1 MLFFV
6 LLNWLRKKDMENN
19 ILDLGPRKKF
29 AQTQAQKLLK
39 DAGVLVAPVSLQR
52 VIEHLKTTR
61 NLEVQK
67 FDFGNNISGL
77 TMTEN
82 SFEQEIVTIGFNEK
96 HPWCRRR
103 FTLGHEI
110 GHLILGHVCS
120 RSSADHGEREADIF
134 ANELLVP
141 TEFIKADFSKILDI
155 QALAKLYRVSAAA
168 MTIKLMDTRLI
179 K

>member
-1 MLFFV
+1 M
-6 LLNWLRKKDMENN
+6 DDN
-19 ILDLGPRKKF
+19 ITDFGPRKKF

-39 DAGVLVAPVSLQR
+39 ESGVITAPVSLWR
-52 VIEHLKTTR
+52 VIGYLQTTR
-61 NLEVQK
+61 NLDVQK

-82 SFEQEIVTIGFNEK
+82 SFEQEVVTIGFNEK

-103 FTLGHEI
+103 FTICHEI
-110 GHLILGHVCS
+110 GHLILGHTCI
-120 RSSADHGEREADIF
+120 RNSSDHGEKEADIF
-134 ANELLVP
+134 ANELLIP
-141 TEFIKADFSKILDI
+141 TKLIKADFAKTPDI

-168 MTIKLMDTRLI
+168 MTIKLMDVRLI

>member
-1 MLFFV
+1 
-6 LLNWLRKKDMENN
+6 MENN
-19 ILDLGPRKKF
+19 IFDLGPRKKF

-82 SFEQEIVTIGFNEK
+82 SFEQEVVTIGFNEK

-120 RSSADHGEREADIF
+120 HSSADHGEKEADVF
-134 ANELLVP
+134 ASELLIP
-141 TEFIKADFSKILDI
+141 TKLIKADFAKIPDI
-155 QALAKLYRVSAAA
+155 QTLAKLYRVSTAA
-168 MTIKLMDTRLI
+168 MTIKLINGHLV